1 MTLQMQAG
9 LTTAAY
15 IDAGRDRPDS
25 LWFFLHVP
33 KTAGSSFREELA
45 SRLQPDVN
53 IFITYDDPTVT
64 HDALLDRAM
73 CKFLDPANGAWPRFA
88 SGHLYRS
95 HIERLRHVRPD
106 VKLITM
112 LRDPVARLISD
123 YRYQRTPAHPP
134 YRQFIEAFPDFASY
148 LACKPEQNKMHHY
161 LSRYPGQP
169 VDEVI
174 DEVEREFTFVGTQEA
189 YEFSCRAL
197 FALLGRMEAPT
208 IYARKTEDN
217 TDNQVDGTAVLR
229 EEIEAANA
237 LDVKIYRHFSDRL
250 ESLRQ
255 AIEAD
260 LPPFLPRDDQRP

>member
-1 MTLQMQAG
+1 MSAPTGSKVTYHELLASRSDVAG
-9 LTTAAY
+9 D
-15 IDAGRDRPDS
+15 I
-25 LWFFLHVP
+25 WFFLHIP
-33 KTAGSSFREELA
+33 KTAGSSFRGELA

-73 CKFLDPANGAWPRFA
+73 LKFLDPANGPWPRFA

-95 HIERLRHVRPD
+95 HVERLRHARPD

-134 YRQFIEAFPDFASY
+134 FRQFIEAFPDFASY

-169 VDEVI
+169 VEEVI

-189 YEFSCRAL
+189 YEFSCRTL

-208 IYARKTEDN
+208 LYARKTEDN
-217 TDNQVDGTAVLR
+217 SDNQIDGVAVMR
-229 EEIEAANA
+229 DEIEAANA
-237 LDVKIYRHFSDRL
+237 LDVKIYRHFSERL
-250 ESLRQ
+250 EQLRQ

-260 LPPFLPRDDQRP
+260 LPPFGPRSESAP